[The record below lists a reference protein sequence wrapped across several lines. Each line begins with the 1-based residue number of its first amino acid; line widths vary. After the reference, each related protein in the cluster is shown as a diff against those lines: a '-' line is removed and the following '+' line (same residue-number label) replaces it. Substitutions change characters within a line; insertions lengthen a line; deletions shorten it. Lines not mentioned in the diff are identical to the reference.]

1 LVKDQCPLL
10 LFCGSVA
17 VLQAAFLPL
26 LLIGYVR
33 IGQSG
38 KYRHTTTKKS
48 ARQLNDKR
56 SFSLACS
63 AMGELIVA
71 AL

>member
-1 LVKDQCPLL
+1 MVKDQRSLL
-10 LFCGSVA
+10 PRCGSVVA
-17 VLQAAFLPL
+17 LQAAFLPL
-26 LLIGYVR
+26 PLSVCVR

-38 KYRHTTTKKS
+38 EYRHTTTKKS
-48 ARQLNDKR
+48 ARQLNGKR

>member
-1 LVKDQCPLL
+1 LVKARRPLL
-10 LFCGSVA
+10 LFCGSVVA
-17 VLQAAFLPL
+17 LQAAFLPL
-26 LLIGYVR
+26 PLIEYVR

-48 ARQLNDKR
+48 ARQLNGKR